1 MVNSLRDSGN
11 LGKIT
16 TNKISISGLVGNL
29 VNSILRKEGG
39 GGNGESNNKTVI
51 DNSNLPCHRVI
62 EIL

>member
-1 MVNSLRDSGN
+1 MVNSLRDSWN
-11 LGKIT
+11 LWKIT
-16 TNKISISGLVGNL
+16 TNKISISWLVGNL

-39 GGNGESNNKTVI
+39 WWNWESNNKTVI